1 LASPGKTGLF
11 YFWSF
16 HDAIRKGGSARY
28 WRCRAWSCIVR
39 GVRPDRT
46 HGHDHTLTAPTQY
59 TDGTTIASSAAIS
72 YRVYQGAKGSTS
84 KALVGTITSTSTTIN
99 SGLQAGQEYCW
110 QVTAVINGV
119 ESAQSNEGCKSFAF
133 PTPNAVTITV
143 Q

>member
-1 LASPGKTGLF
+1 MTPFAKVAALVIGAVVLGLASFGVFAQT
-11 YFWSF
+11 
-16 HDAIRKGGSARY
+16 ART
-28 WRCRAWSCIVR
+28 ATI
-39 GVRPDRT
+39 
-46 HGHDHTLTAPTQY
+46 TLTAPTQY